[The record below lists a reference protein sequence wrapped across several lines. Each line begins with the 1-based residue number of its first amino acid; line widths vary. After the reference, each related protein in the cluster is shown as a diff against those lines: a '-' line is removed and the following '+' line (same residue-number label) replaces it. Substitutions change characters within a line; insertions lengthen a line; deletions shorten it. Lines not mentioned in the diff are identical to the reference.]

1 MNSQDYRNLQEAY
14 LDVYELDEVS
24 QQLKTRAFK
33 NRATREFESDGDNPK
48 DFTKSGASKAD
59 KTKENIVKKH
69 GRAAGEHAER
79 AAHTGIFGRKSFSM
93 PKKPVKEGFDL
104 YDIILSHLIAEGYAD
119 TEQAAEAI
127 MVNMSEEWRESIVVE
142 GYKEIDREKHGR
154 MYDRYKKLGAAA
166 LKDARETGE
175 ASGDNRFKMSKMMG
189 VIDKSAENLRNKR

>member
-1 MNSQDYRNLQEAY
+1 MNSQDFRNLQEAY
-14 LDVYELDEVS
+14 LDVYEQEESLDEVLDTFSRKERYANAIGLSGIKAKITGDDETFERRRKGS
-24 QQLKTRAFK
+24 QMLQRKMDKESKRKKTMPF
-33 NRATREFESDGDNPK
+33 GL
-48 DFTKSGASKAD
+48 
-59 KTKENIVKKH
+59 
-69 GRAAGEHAER
+69 
-79 AAHTGIFGRKSFSM
+79 GRKE
-93 PKKPVKEGFDL
+93 KKESYDL